1 MVDRGTA
8 SSGPD
13 RPSPVTERYV
23 VALVHGLAPVTA
35 PDGRAR
41 DRMRQRILAGFAT
54 PDTPTS
60 TTAVGHAGPDRPATA
75 RRDPKAP
82 GGHPG
87 GRTRPG
93 ELPKVMRG
101 ARGRFAVAA
110 IALLALVF
118 SLAGMS
124 LLLARDALP
133 GDALYGIKRTAEA
146 ASLGLT
152 FGDES
157 KALKH
162 LEFASARVTEIETLA
177 QRYANPSDA
186 PVGGYLTALSDFDN
200 DASAGSRQLISLATR
215 NDGRQLESLRAW
227 ARQQA
232 NRLDAVAAHLPG
244 AARNRQGATTA
255 LLSRITTRADTLLS
269 RMQCY
274 QITTG
279 SFDDVGALPAN
290 GVCERVPGA
299 TVPPSVQSTEAGRLG
314 TPTAPGLT
322 TIPPSPLPPAA
333 PPGSLPSGSVPGATL
348 PSLPAGPG
356 LPGTGRTTGTPSPSE
371 PPMVV
376 IPLPLPTVEVP
387 PLLPGLPGIR
397 IGG

>member
-8 SSGPD
+8 PSGPE
-13 RPSPVTERYV
+13 RPSPAVERN
-23 VALVHGLAPVTA
+23 VAHLVRGLAPLTA
-35 PDGRAR
+35 PDTRAR
-41 DRMRQRILAGFAT
+41 DRMRQRILAGFAH
-54 PDTPTS
+54 PDPARGT
-60 TTAVGHAGPDRPATA
+60 DRPPGA
-75 RRDPKAP
+75 RHDSRAP
-82 GGHPG
+82 GGRG
-87 GRTRPG
+87 GSSRPG
-93 ELPKVMRG
+93 ELSRAMRG

-162 LEFASARVTEIETLA
+162 LEFASARITEIETLA

-200 DASAGSRQLISLATR
+200 DASAGSRQLIALATR
-215 NDGRQLESLRAW
+215 NDGRQLESLRSW
-227 ARQQA
+227 ARAQA
-232 NRLDAVAAHLPG
+232 SRLSAVATRLPG
-244 AARNRQGATTA
+244 TARNRQGASLA
-255 LLSRITTRADTLLS
+255 LLAKIANRSDALLS

-279 SFDDVGALPAN
+279 SSDDVGALPAD

-299 TVPPSVQSTEAGRLG
+299 AVSPLPQNTDGRSG
-314 TPTAPGLT
+314 TQQAPGLT
-322 TIPPSPLPPAA
+322 SVPVAPLPPAA
-333 PPGSLPSGSVPGATL
+333 PPGALPSGGLPSATL
-348 PSLPAGPG
+348 PNTTSGA
-356 LPGTGRTTGTPSPSE
+356 PGTRPPETPTLSAPTIT
-371 PPMVV
+371 

-387 PLLPGLPGIR
+387 PLVPGLPGVH

>member
-1 MVDRGTA
+1 
-8 SSGPD
+8 
-13 RPSPVTERYV
+13 
-23 VALVHGLAPVTA
+23 
-35 PDGRAR
+35 
-41 DRMRQRILAGFAT
+41 MRHRILAGFAV
-54 PDTPTS
+54 PG
-60 TTAVGHAGPDRPATA
+60 TATRDPGTDRPPTA
-75 RRDPKAP
+75 LRGSSGPRKRVN
-82 GGHPG
+82 GSS
-87 GRTRPG
+87 RPS
-93 ELPKVMRG
+93 ELSRAMRG
-101 ARGRFAVAA
+101 ARGRFAIAA

-200 DASAGSRQLISLATR
+200 DAAAGSRQLISLATR

-227 ARQQA
+227 TRQQDD
-232 NRLDAVAAHLPG
+232 RLTAVAPRLPG
-244 AARNRQGATTA
+244 AAHNREGATLA
-255 LLSRITTRADTLLS
+255 LLSKITTRADTLLA
-269 RMQCY
+269 RMACY

-279 SFDDVGALPAN
+279 SYDDVGALPAT

-299 TVPPSVQSTEAGRLG
+299 PVPPNAQNTEGGRGLS
-314 TPTAPGLT
+314 TAPGLT
-322 TIPPSPLPPAA
+322 SVPVAPLPSPA
-333 PPGSLPSGSVPGATL
+333 PPGSVPTGALPSGTLLNPTSAPGQ
-348 PSLPAGPG
+348 PG
-356 LPGTGRTTGTPSPSE
+356 GQTPGGRSSPNQ
-371 PPMVV
+371 PPPIT

-387 PLLPGLPGIR
+387 PLIPGLPGIH
-397 IGG
+397 IGM

>member
-1 MVDRGTA
+1 
-8 SSGPD
+8 
-13 RPSPVTERYV
+13 
-23 VALVHGLAPVTA
+23 
-35 PDGRAR
+35 
-41 DRMRQRILAGFAT
+41 
-54 PDTPTS
+54 
-60 TTAVGHAGPDRPATA
+60 
-75 RRDPKAP
+75 
-82 GGHPG
+82 
-87 GRTRPG
+87 
-93 ELPKVMRG
+93 MRG

-177 QRYANPSDA
+177 QRYPNGSDA

-200 DASAGSRQLISLATR
+200 DAAAGSRQLISLATR

-227 ARQQA
+227 STQQA
-232 NRLDAVAAHLPG
+232 DRFGAVASRLPG
-244 AARNRQGATTA
+244 AARNRQGASLA
-255 LLSRITTRADTLLS
+255 LLSKITTRADTLLS

-279 SFDDVGALPAN
+279 SFDDVGALPAT

-299 TVPPSVQSTEAGRLG
+299 TVPPAPQSADAGRVG
-314 TPTAPGLT
+314 STPPALT
-322 TIPPSPLPPAA
+322 SVPRAPLPPAA
-333 PPGSLPSGSVPGATL
+333 PPGSLPSGPLPDATL
-348 PSLPAGPG
+348 PGTPGQPTSG
-356 LPGTGRTTGTPSPSE
+356 LPPGSPSQPNQ
-371 PPMVV
+371 PPMIV

-387 PLLPGLPGIR
+387 PLAPGLPGIR
-397 IGG
+397 VGI

>member
-1 MVDRGTA
+1 
-8 SSGPD
+8 
-13 RPSPVTERYV
+13 
-23 VALVHGLAPVTA
+23 
-35 PDGRAR
+35 
-41 DRMRQRILAGFAT
+41 MRQKILAGLAMPDAPPAPT
-54 PDTPTS
+54 PRPRS
-60 TTAVGHAGPDRPATA
+60 DRPPST
-75 RRDPKAP
+75 RRDPSGPPRRP
-82 GGHPG
+82 GGPK
-87 GRTRPG
+87 TRPG
-93 ELPKVMRG
+93 ELSRVMRG
-101 ARGRFAVAA
+101 ARGRFAVAS

-177 QRYANPSDA
+177 QRYASPSDA

-215 NDGRQLESLRAW
+215 NDGRQLESLGAW
-227 ARQQA
+227 AYQQTGRLTVIA
-232 NRLDAVAAHLPG
+232 NRLPG
-244 AARNRQGATTA
+244 AARNRQGATLA
-255 LLSRITTRADTLLS
+255 LLSRIADRTNALLS

-299 TVPPSVQSTEAGRLG
+299 TAPPPSARTTDGGRTAETQSS
-314 TPTAPGLT
+314 PGLT
-322 TIPPSPLPPAA
+322 SVPVSPLPPAG
-333 PPGSLPSGSVPGATL
+333 PPGTVPSVPLSGATL
-348 PSLPAGPG
+348 PGNPTTAGPTQPG
-356 LPGTGRTTGTPSPSE
+356 GILPSTPGVPPGTL
-371 PPMVV
+371 VL
-376 IPLPLPTVEVP
+376 PLPLPTVEVP